1 MKRELELETPRQTE
15 RRGGGGGVYY
25 EVEWMKRGVEK
36 KLKPTNR
43 EK

>member
-15 RRGGGGGVYY
+15 RRGGVYY
-25 EVEWMKRGVEK
+25 EVEWMKRGIEK

-43 EK
+43 AK